1 MNESVADMPATSS
14 QPWLPKVAPN
24 SEIARVLLSF
34 LATAGLFYVN
44 IMPALVD
51 GLIDGLGFSNQ
62 QAGFVGSANV
72 YGAALGA
79 FSVVFVIRRIKW
91 KPTALGLLIGMIL
104 CDVVS
109 MFITDPYTLIAMR
122 FFHGMV
128 GGFLVGIG
136 FAVISRTTQVDR
148 TFGYLL
154 TVQFGLG
161 GIGLMY
167 LPGLVPIYGT
177 SVLFL
182 ALSAFSV
189 ITLLM
194 LPFLSDYPIREKS
207 VEIPGAN
214 KKLPY
219 KLLALALLATF
230 LFQAANM
237 GVYAYIIGVAKHA
250 GLEMDFIS
258 STLGV
263 AAWIAII
270 GSVLVII
277 LSTRFGRL
285 VPVLLATFLTVIGT
299 WVLHYSDI
307 PSMYWIANVGVG
319 ITWAFVI
326 SYLLG
331 LCAEFDVSGQMAA
344 LGGFASKMGLASGP
358 LVAALLV
365 GENDYG
371 VMINAAAFLLLLSM
385 VAVIPPALAL
395 DRKVK
400 PVPVL

>member
-1 MNESVADMPATSS
+1 MVENNLIHVERG
-14 QPWLPKVAPN
+14 LPKASPN
-24 SEIARVLLSF
+24 SEIARILLSF

-51 GLIDGLGFSNQ
+51 GLIDGLGFSNRE
-62 QAGFVGSANV
+62 AGFVGSANV

-79 FSVVFVIRRIKW
+79 FFVVFIIRRINW
-91 KPTALGLLIGMIL
+91 KRTSLFLLVGLILSDVISIFIRDPYILIG
-104 CDVVS
+104 
-109 MFITDPYTLIAMR
+109 MR
-122 FFHGMV
+122 FFHGCI

-136 FAVISRTTQVDR
+136 FAIISRTDQVDR

-161 GIGLMY
+161 GLGLMF
-167 LPGLVPIYGT
+167 LPPMVPEFGT
-177 SVLFL
+177 PILFL
-182 ALSAFSV
+182 SLIAFSFV
-189 ITLLM
+189 TLMM
-194 LPFLSDYPIREKS
+194 LPFLSDYSIPDREVNAGRSAKPYS
-207 VEIPGAN
+207 
-214 KKLPY
+214 Y
-219 KLLALALLATF
+219 KLLGLALLATF

-237 GVYAYIIGVAKHA
+237 GVYAYIIGVGKHA
-250 GLEMDFIS
+250 GLDMKFIS

-285 VPVLLATFLTVIGT
+285 FPVLTATLLTALGT
-299 WVLHYSDI
+299 WILHFSDV
-307 PSMYWIANVGVG
+307 PSMYWVANVGVG

-331 LCAEFDVSGQMAA
+331 LCAEFDMAGQMAA

-358 LVAALLV
+358 LAAALMV
-365 GENDYG
+365 GKDDYAS
-371 VMINAAAFLLLLSM
+371 MINIAVVLLVLSM
-385 VAVIPPALAL
+385 FAVVLPALVL
-395 DRKVK
+395 DRGEKK
-400 PVPVL
+400 A